1 VTDHPVDPA
10 TAAAA
15 EARTV
20 ASADAPS
27 DAAPGDASADA
38 FADAFADASDA
49 SGDAS
54 ADASV
59 GETKLDEIVATRHAK
74 VVQLRDAGVEPYPVR
89 FRPSDTLAQVRAAHA
104 DLEPGAETGV
114 QVTVAGRLVARR
126 EMGRLRFL
134 VLREDGVDL
143 QLFCPVKALDEGSRA
158 LLDHLDVGDWLGATG
173 EVMAS
178 NKGELSVRPAT
189 LTLLAKGLR
198 PLPDKWH
205 GLTDTEARFRQRE
218 VDLVVNPEARRV
230 FEIRSA
236 VLKALRAEMDERGFV
251 EVETP
256 MLHPIPGG
264 ATAKPFVTHHNA
276 LDTDLFLR
284 IAPEL
289 YLKRLIAGGMRRVYE
304 INRNF
309 RNEGMSARHNPEF
322 TMLESYAAYDDYH
335 DVMELTEALIQRAAT
350 EALGTLELSY
360 QGRAVSLA
368 APFRRAPLLELT
380 REAAG
385 HPELA
390 YDLPLDD
397 LRAICDEHDVPWDAA
412 FGPGKLVLELF
423 EKLVEPH
430 LWDPTFVLDYPV
442 EVSPLARKHRSEP
455 HVTERF
461 ELIVTGREL
470 ANAFSELI
478 DPADQRERFEAQAR
492 AKAAGDEEAMVLDE
506 PYLRAMELG
515 LPPTGGLGLGVDRV
529 VMLLADVANIRDVI
543 LFPTLRPERA

>member
-1 VTDHPVDPA
+1 
-10 TAAAA
+10 
-15 EARTV
+15 
-20 ASADAPS
+20 
-27 DAAPGDASADA
+27 
-38 FADAFADASDA
+38 
-49 SGDAS
+49 
-54 ADASV
+54 
-59 GETKLDEIVATRHAK
+59 
-74 VVQLRDAGVEPYPVR
+74 
-89 FRPSDTLAQVRAAHA
+89 
-104 DLEPGAETGV
+104 
-114 QVTVAGRLVARR
+114 
-126 EMGRLRFL
+126 MGRLRFL

-143 QLFCPVKALDEGSRA
+143 QLFCPVKALDEASRE
-158 LLDHLDVGDWLGATG
+158 LIGHLDVGDWVGATG

-178 NKGELSVRPAT
+178 RKGELSVRPAT
-189 LTLLAKGLR
+189 LTLLGKGLR

-230 FEIRSA
+230 FGVRSA

-309 RNEGMSARHNPEF
+309 RNEGMSTRHNPEF

-335 DVMELTEALIQRAAT
+335 DVMELTEALVQRAARET
-350 EALGTLELSY
+350 VGTLELSY
-360 QGRAVSLA
+360 QGRPVSLA
-368 APFRRAPLLELT
+368 GPFRRATLLELT
-380 REAAG
+380 RDASG

-390 YDLPLDD
+390 YDLPLSA
-397 LRAICDEHDVPWDAA
+397 LRAICDEHDVHVDDA

-423 EKLVEPH
+423 EALVEPN

-461 ELIVTGREL
+461 ELIATGREL

-515 LPPTGGLGLGVDRV
+515 LPPTGGLGVGVDRV